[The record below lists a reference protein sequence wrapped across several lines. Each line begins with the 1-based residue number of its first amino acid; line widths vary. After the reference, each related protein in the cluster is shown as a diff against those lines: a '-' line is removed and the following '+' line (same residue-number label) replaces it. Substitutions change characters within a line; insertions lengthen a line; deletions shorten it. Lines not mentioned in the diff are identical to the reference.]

1 MISNTINIELLD
13 YFAGHVLQAMI
24 HHKTETGIMEDMK
37 RQYYPRMAYFIASEM
52 LKERENYFPTK
63 VDVTTAKQ
71 IQ

>member
-1 MISNTINIELLD
+1 MNNIELLD

-24 HHKTETGIMEDMK
+24 SSRTEIGIMEDMK
-37 RQYYPRMAYFIASEM
+37 RQYYPKMAYFIANEM